1 MSESLSIFSG
11 KFWDLWLMKHFRNFA
26 SIKYQFMVAFFILIT
41 YGMFN
46 INEIAQQPWVSST
59 AGLVFLG
66 GGFIAL
72 STARIISRTKLT
84 ENEDLDTD
92 K

>member
-1 MSESLSIFSG
+1 MAEKLSIFG
-11 KFWDLWLMKHFRNFA
+11 KEFWDLWLMKLLRNAA
-26 SIKYQFMVAFFILIT
+26 SIKYQFMIAFFVLIV

-46 INEIAQQPWVSST
+46 IGPNGAPWISANS
-59 AGLVFLG
+59 GLAFLG

-84 ENEDLDTD
+84 ENETLDTD